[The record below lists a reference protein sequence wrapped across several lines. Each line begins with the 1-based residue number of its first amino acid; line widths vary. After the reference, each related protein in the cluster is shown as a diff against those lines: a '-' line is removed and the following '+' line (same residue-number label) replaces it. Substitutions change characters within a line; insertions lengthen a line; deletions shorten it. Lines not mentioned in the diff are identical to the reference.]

1 MKMMNL
7 KQIFKRFSSLTDK
20 KSQVKSAEAQV
31 ENFKEY
37 DLEVEGDPI
46 GCLCYYINIYV
57 GEKKLRFH
65 LDSGSA
71 DCQVGFRFIKN
82 LPHHNLGISAEH
94 CSVTGVF
101 RTKSALV
108 KFGLEPG
115 YAEEDAFCLQFSMVT
130 KKEGPYYNEDSV
142 GLLGATFLQFCEV
155 DFRNAKIRVYRKSGS
170 MVQSLL
176 NSMIDLQKKILSF
189 A

>member
-1 MKMMNL
+1 MSL
-7 KQIFKRFSSLTDK
+7 FKRSSSISDE
-20 KSQVKSAEAQV
+20 KSQVKCADAQMAD
-31 ENFKEY
+31 FKEY
-37 DLEVEGDPI
+37 DLEVEGNPATS
-46 GCLCYYINIYV
+46 LVYSINIYV

-82 LPHHNLGISAEH
+82 LPHHSLGIPQESY
-94 CSVTGVF
+94 SVNGIIHS
-101 RTKSALV
+101 KLALV

-130 KKEGPYYNEDSV
+130 RKEGPFYTEDSV

-155 DFRNAKIRVYRKSGS
+155 DFRNAKIRVYRNSGN
-170 MVQSLL
+170 MVKSLL
-176 NSMIDLQKKILSF
+176 QSMINLQNEILSI